1 MQILSPTVK
10 LLKWENNG
18 NIEIT
23 IEKEMSFGVGND
35 RHNWYQQAGIRRG
48 NGVGR
53 ETALLLHPGLFL
65 KEKEKEVSCF
75 PKVDK
80 VKER

>member
-35 RHNWYQQAGIRRG
+35 RHN
-48 NGVGR
+48 
-53 ETALLLHPGLFL
+53 
-65 KEKEKEVSCF
+65 
-75 PKVDK
+75 
-80 VKER
+80 